1 MRQAILYD
9 FHGTLVNVTSVRD
22 LLMIRDYDSFYE
34 QSLLCPPIEHMVAE
48 TRRTHEEGFVNLLF
62 TGLPDKYASGLNEW
76 LARHSVPI
84 DLIEMRKT
92 GDYRKDFIV
101 KRDMYI
107 RASNQGYYVL
117 HAWDDSPRVADM
129 LKSQG
134 VPVSIVPGWDETLVT
149 GRVDKPSSAS

>member
-1 MRQAILYD
+1 
-9 FHGTLVNVTSVRD
+9 
-22 LLMIRDYDSFYE
+22 
-34 QSLLCPPIEHMVAE
+34 
-48 TRRTHEEGFVNLLF
+48 
-62 TGLPDKYASGLNEW
+62 
-76 LARHSVPI
+76 
-84 DLIEMRKT
+84 MRKT